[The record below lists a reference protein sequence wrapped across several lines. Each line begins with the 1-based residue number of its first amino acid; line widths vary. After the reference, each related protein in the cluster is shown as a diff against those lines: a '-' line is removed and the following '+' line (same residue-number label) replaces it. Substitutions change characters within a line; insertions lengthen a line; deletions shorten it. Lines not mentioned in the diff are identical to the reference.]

1 MHVDITLM
9 IHMSKSIFLI
19 IPVIGIIL
27 IGGCIQQQNRTS
39 EKGFL
44 EGKVTIGPLCPV
56 ERYPP
61 DPRCQPT
68 EETYKAW
75 PIAVYTPDK
84 NTKVAQ
90 VEPLVNGTY
99 KIELPAGEY
108 TVDLEKQ
115 HMFGKNLP
123 ATVIINKGETTTLDI
138 NIDTGIR

>member
-1 MHVDITLM
+1 M
-9 IHMSKSIFLI
+9 IHMSKNVLLI
-19 IPVIGIIL
+19 ILIIGIIL
-27 IGGCIQQQNRTS
+27 ISGCIQQKNQIS

-44 EGKVTIGPLCPV
+44 EGKITIGPLCPV

-61 DPRCQPT
+61 DPRCQPN

-84 NTKVAQ
+84 KTKVAQ
-90 VEPLVNGTY
+90 IEPLVNGTY
-99 KIELPAGEY
+99 EVELPVGEY

-123 ATVIINKGETTTLDI
+123 ATVAIKKGEITTLDI

>member
-1 MHVDITLM
+1 MSRNTL
-9 IHMSKSIFLI
+9 LI
-19 IPVIGIIL
+19 ISVIGTIL
-27 IGGCIQQQNRTS
+27 ISGCIQQQNRNS
-39 EKGFL
+39 EMGFL
-44 EGKVTIGPLCPV
+44 EGKVRIGPLCPV

-84 NTKVAQ
+84 ITKVARI
-90 VEPLVNGTY
+90 EPIVNGSY
-99 KIELPAGEY
+99 KVELPGGEY
-108 TVDLEKQ
+108 VVDLENQ

-123 ATVIINKGETTTLDI
+123 ATVTIKKGEITKLDI